1 MTEEKTTGM
10 SKVILSPSVL
20 NSKLS
25 ITLDPIK
32 HASHLPI
39 FDGCRDQLKSFTDMV
54 DVMVPILQDYDTS
67 SQIIVSNIIKS
78 RIVGKAKQI
87 LDSSPHITKWE
98 EIKKILYANFS
109 DQRNSSQLLNELRS
123 TEFRGSIID
132 YINLIQK
139 RLTNLNL
146 KVEQEQKFNFVR
158 IIQDNHTIALE
169 VLKNNMPEPVRTIL
183 FCRNPTS
190 IENVI
195 FILSE
200 TGHLYQ
206 KKESNIP
213 KNRSTNRNF
222 KQGFQNLPNQS
233 LQSGNYQHHNVHTQ
247 NNYPFHQNQYGS
259 QHYHNQSWKNQN
271 FNPSFPNYDQ
281 HRFNQNSVQ
290 SRIRRF
296 GPPQPMEVDGSRQVI
311 NTNQQGNFRKPAS
324 ENPQT
329 SIFHILE

>member
-1 MTEEKTTGM
+1 M

-20 NSKLS
+20 NPKLS

-39 FDGCRDQLKSFTDMV
+39 FDGCWDQLKSFTDMV

-78 RIVGKAKQI
+78 RIVGKAKEI

-169 VLKNNMPEPVRTIL
+169 VLKNTMPEPVRTIL

-195 FILSE
+195 FILPE
-200 TGHLYQ
+200 MGNLYQ
-206 KKESNIP
+206 KKVIFLKTGAPIEI
-213 KNRSTNRNF
+213 
-222 KQGFQNLPNQS
+222 FQNLPNQS
-233 LQSGNYQHHNVHTQ
+233 YQSETISIIMYTLKIIIHFTKINMVVNITIIKVGKTKTLIHLSQIIINIVLIKIQSKVEFVDLDHHNL
-247 NNYPFHQNQYGS
+247 
-259 QHYHNQSWKNQN
+259 WKLM
-271 FNPSFPNYDQ
+271 D
-281 HRFNQNSVQ
+281 R
-290 SRIRRF
+290 
-296 GPPQPMEVDGSRQVI
+296 D
-311 NTNQQGNFRKPAS
+311 K
-324 ENPQT
+324 
-329 SIFHILE
+329 